1 MATTMANSKNPN
13 NDAPVNPIKN
23 ANSPAN
29 QQVHSNI
36 MHLPQEVRDEIYA
49 NLFCYTHFTYANAIE
64 DQREERRFNSS
75 ACETG
80 LALLRTCRR
89 VRDEIGVS
97 WLHQA
102 LFTFLVPY
110 TLLVKLADI
119 PITVREQIRH
129 VCVSGSDLTVVY
141 DEDSECE
148 YDTTQAL
155 KMLPG
160 LQLDTLS
167 VIGTRDWSHKFQ
179 AFYNID
185 SLLRHSDGWK
195 ELHFL
200 ADSPEPLDLKVAA
213 YDVSPLGVKTDC
225 SPRPQPSDWQE
236 TLEQRDGQASHPSV
250 TAYLASD
257 TAAPGAAMPVLHP
270 CIQEAFAQAQ
280 TTDHLQQVFA
290 RDAKFFV
297 RLEDDAA
304 PTTREARNRYMLV
317 VVKRGAGVDYAEK
330 EGSPYLPYGDIRE
343 DSRGMTWKEI
353 NPPPSPLVSEF
364 DDGWY

>member
-1 MATTMANSKNPN
+1 MANSQKPN
-13 NDAPVNPIKN
+13 NDAAVNPIRS

-29 QQVHSNI
+29 QQVHSKI
-36 MHLPQEVRDEIYA
+36 MHLPQELRDEIYA
-49 NLFCYTHFTYANAIE
+49 NLFCSTHFTYANEIE
-64 DQREERRFNSS
+64 DQREERRFSLS
-75 ACETG
+75 ARETG
-80 LALLRTCRR
+80 LALLGTCRR

-110 TLLVKLADI
+110 TLLDKLADI

-129 VCVSGSDLTVVY
+129 VCVSGSDWTVVY
-141 DEDSECE
+141 DEDSECR

-167 VIGTRDWSHKFQ
+167 VIGTRDWSHKLE

-236 TLEQRDGQASHPSV
+236 
-250 TAYLASD
+250 
-257 TAAPGAAMPVLHP
+257 
-270 CIQEAFAQAQ
+270 
-280 TTDHLQQVFA
+280 
-290 RDAKFFV
+290 K
-297 RLEDDAA
+297 
-304 PTTREARNRYMLV
+304 LV
-317 VVKRGAGVDYAEK
+317 VRVR
-330 EGSPYLPYGDIRE
+330 
-343 DSRGMTWKEI
+343 
-353 NPPPSPLVSEF
+353 N
-364 DDGWY
+364 

>member
-1 MATTMANSKNPN
+1 MANSKNPN

-29 QQVHSNI
+29 KQVHSNI

-75 ACETG
+75 DCETG

-179 AFYNID
+179 AF
-185 SLLRHSDGWK
+185 
-195 ELHFL
+195 
-200 ADSPEPLDLKVAA
+200 
-213 YDVSPLGVKTDC
+213 
-225 SPRPQPSDWQE
+225 
-236 TLEQRDGQASHPSV
+236 
-250 TAYLASD
+250 
-257 TAAPGAAMPVLHP
+257 
-270 CIQEAFAQAQ
+270 
-280 TTDHLQQVFA
+280 
-290 RDAKFFV
+290 
-297 RLEDDAA
+297 
-304 PTTREARNRYMLV
+304 
-317 VVKRGAGVDYAEK
+317 
-330 EGSPYLPYGDIRE
+330 
-343 DSRGMTWKEI
+343 
-353 NPPPSPLVSEF
+353 
-364 DDGWY
+364 